1 MHMINW
7 PDNLILDIARR
18 QCVLYLGS
26 GVSHNS
32 SNADG
37 VNPMTWKLFLLK
49 GAEKDELN
57 NKQKKEIKEKVKF
70 GDYLMACELLKRYLG
85 NDTFF
90 DFLDAS
96 FKTPGFSEADIHR
109 EIFKLDS
116 RIVITPNFD
125 NIYET
130 YVSNETHGAISIKN
144 YYDQDIASSI
154 RKRDPLILKLH
165 GTIATPAQMI
175 FTQLDYAQAR
185 INNSSFYQLLN
196 ALLLTQTFLFMGA
209 GLNDPDI
216 KLLLEN
222 YAFQYKTSRKHY
234 FLLPKK
240 RLTEKEMEIY
250 EETLNIKFLQY
261 SPADNHKELTDSLC
275 ILNQQVELMREDLA
289 NNQSW

>member
-1 MHMINW
+1 MMDW
-7 PDNLILDIARR
+7 RDNIVLDIARR

-32 SNADG
+32 VNAAG
-37 VNPMTWKLFLLK
+37 EHPMTWREFLLK
-49 GAEKDELN
+49 GSERSELA
-57 NKQKKEIKEKVKF
+57 NKQKTEIKGKIKC

-85 NDTFF
+85 NDVFT
-90 DFLDAS
+90 DFIEAS
-96 FKTPGFSEADIHR
+96 FKNPKFSEADIHK

-130 YVSNETHGAISIKN
+130 YVSNETHSAVSVKN
-144 YYDQDIASSI
+144 YYDIDVASSI
-154 RKRDPLILKLH
+154 RKRDPLILKIH
-165 GTIATPAQMI
+165 GNIGTPDQMI
-175 FTQLDYAQAR
+175 FTQVDYAQAR
-185 INNSSFYQLLN
+185 NSYSSFYQLIN

-234 FLLPKK
+234 FLIPKK
-240 RLTEKEMEIY
+240 QLSEKEIEIY

-261 SPADNHKELTDSLC
+261 SPAENHKELTESLHT
-275 ILNQQVELMREDLA
+275 LNQLVEIQRQDLA

>member
-1 MHMINW
+1 MNW
-7 PDNLILDIARR
+7 PDNIVLDIARR

-32 SNADG
+32 SNAMG
-37 VNPMTWKLFLLK
+37 EHPMTWKAFLLK
-49 GAEKDELN
+49 GSEIAELST
-57 NKQKKEIKEKVKF
+57 KQKKEIKHKIQSDDF
-70 GDYLMACELLKRYLG
+70 LMACELLKRYLG
-85 NDTFF
+85 NDVFI
-90 DFLDAS
+90 DFLEAS
-96 FKTPGFSEADIHR
+96 YKTPRFFEADIHK

-130 YVSNETHGAISIKN
+130 YVSNATHGDVSIKN
-144 YYDQDIASSI
+144 YYDDDIASSI
-154 RKRDPLILKLH
+154 RKKDPLILKLH
-165 GTIATPAQMI
+165 GSITTPAQMI
-175 FTQLDYAQAR
+175 FTQVDYALAR
-185 INNSSFYQLLN
+185 NTFSPFYQLLN

-234 FLLPKK
+234 FLIPKNQ
-240 RLTEKEMEIY
+240 LSDKEIEIY

-261 SPADNHKELTDSLC
+261 NSADNHKELTDSLRN
-275 ILNQQVELMREDLA
+275 LNQRVEVVRQELA
-289 NNQSW
+289 ANQSW

>member
-1 MHMINW
+1 MDWGSNIV
-7 PDNLILDIARR
+7 LDIARR

-32 SNADG
+32 TNAAG
-37 VNPMTWKLFLLK
+37 EHPMTWREFLQK
-49 GAEKDELN
+49 GAECGGLT
-57 NKQKKEIKEKVKF
+57 NKQKREIKEKVKY
-70 GDYLMACELLKRYLG
+70 GDYLLACELLKRYLG
-85 NDTFF
+85 ND
-90 DFLDAS
+90 DFTDLLENS
-96 FKTPGFSEADIHR
+96 FKKPKFSEAEIHK

-130 YVSNETHGAISIKN
+130 YAQNLTHSDVSVKN
-144 YYDQDIASSI
+144 YYDSDVASSI
-154 RKRDPLILKLH
+154 RKRDPLILKIH
-165 GTIATPAQMI
+165 GNISTPGQMI
-175 FTQLDYAQAR
+175 FTQVDYAKAR
-185 INNSSFYQLLN
+185 NNYSSFYQLLN

-222 YAFQYKTSRKHY
+222 YAFQYKSSRKHY
-234 FLLPKK
+234 FLIPKK
-240 RLTEKEMEIY
+240 QLSEKEIEIY

-261 SPADNHKELTDSLC
+261 SPADNHKELTESLRQ
-275 ILNQQVELMREDLA
+275 LNQLVELQRQDLA

>member
-1 MHMINW
+1 MIDW
-7 PDNLILDIARR
+7 SDNIVLDIARR

-32 SNADG
+32 TNAVG
-37 VNPMTWKLFLLK
+37 EHPMTWKMFLLK
-49 GAEKDELN
+49 GAEKIELN
-57 NKQKKEIKEKVKF
+57 TKQKKEIKDKVKF
-70 GDYLMACELLKRYLG
+70 GDYLMACELLRRYLG
-85 NDTFF
+85 NDVFT
-90 DFLDAS
+90 DYLDES
-96 FKTPGFSEADIHR
+96 FKTPRFSEAEIHK

-130 YVSNETHGAISIKN
+130 YVSNETHGATIAKN
-144 YYDQDIASSI
+144 YYDQDIASCI
-154 RKRDPLILKLH
+154 RKRDPIVLKLH
-165 GTIATPAQMI
+165 GSITTPAQMI

-185 INNSSFYQLLN
+185 TTYSSFYQLLN
-196 ALLLTQTFLFMGA
+196 ALLLTQTFLFMGS

-222 YAFQYKTSRKHY
+222 YAFQYKSSRKHF
-234 FLLPKK
+234 FLIPKK
-240 RLTEKEMEIY
+240 QLSDKEIEVY

-261 SPADNHKELTDSLC
+261 NPADNHKELTDSLRE
-275 ILNQQVELMREDLA
+275 LNHKVEIKRQDLA

>member
-1 MHMINW
+1 MMNW
-7 PDNLILDIARR
+7 GDSIIMDIARR

-32 SNADG
+32 SNASGDH
-37 VNPMTWKLFLLK
+37 PMTWRAFLLT
-49 GAEKDELN
+49 GAEKDELTT
-57 NKQKKEIKEKVKF
+57 KQKLEIKKKVNN

-85 NDTFF
+85 DESFNDY
-90 DFLDAS
+90 LDTS
-96 FKTPGFSEADIHR
+96 FRTPRFTEAEIHK

-130 YVSNETHGAISIKN
+130 YASNATHGAISSKN
-144 YYDQDIASSI
+144 YYDNDIASSI
-154 RKRDPLILKLH
+154 RKRDPFILKLH
-165 GTIATPAQMI
+165 GSISTPDQMI
-175 FTQLDYAQAR
+175 FTQVDYAKAR
-185 INNSSFYQLLN
+185 NQYSSFYQLLN

-234 FLLPKK
+234 FLIPKNQ
-240 RLTEKEMEIY
+240 LSPKEREIY
-250 EETLNIKFLQY
+250 EESLNIKFILY
-261 SPADNHKELTDSLC
+261 NPVDNHKELTDSLHE
-275 ILNQQVELMREDLA
+275 LNTLVEAKRQVLARE
-289 NNQSW
+289 QSW